1 MEDMDPR
8 SPLMV
13 SGYSRRVEGQPM
25 ADLLSSVEPSDPPV
39 GRLLLALVLG
49 LFPLMV
55 PFAVWATVSYWRA
68 PRSRWVWRA
77 VALVLVALGL
87 ANFVG
92 FLVYGYGRHYLVG

>member
-1 MEDMDPR
+1 
-8 SPLMV
+8 MV
-13 SGYSRRVEGQPM
+13 VRRLSGVESARVEPAAYRD
-25 ADLLSSVEPSDPPV
+25 ADGSCASDPPV

-68 PRSRWVWRA
+68 PRRRWVWRA

-92 FLVYGYGRHYLVG
+92 